1 MELRCPAGLVR
12 FVQYTLPGGEEVTC
26 VEAPFRVARSTPV
39 EAGATVK
46 AKVTLASGVV
56 VELQHTLVLQPGA
69 HFRPLL
75 FPGMPEPE
83 APPKGVV
90 RSTLLFT
97 DGLANHGIQDTEG
110 ICAAARQALGESDAK
125 STIHTFGFGADTNA
139 EMLRAIAQVGDGE
152 YYYIESQDNV
162 ADSFGEAIGGL
173 LSTTHQNIQL
183 LVSAGPGVEL
193 VPLTTFEHETDGPV
207 TTITLG
213 DLFAEER
220 RDVLVRL
227 DVPAGDA
234 SGPLCEVRARAYSL
248 QSQTFVDLGP
258 VVLTAGRSDAP
269 SAPSP
274 SVGKHV
280 NRHLATTAM
289 DEARKLAGRG
299 ELAAA
304 RQKVQQAKEQLQAI
318 LATLGEC
325 ALTAGLIAD
334 LQDCED
340 SMQREA
346 EYRNVGSKKL
356 ACMSKMH
363 GKQRACA
370 YEQSSAT
377 AMYAGSAQMMMKQAF
392 KSSVQ

>member
-12 FVQYTLPGGEEVTC
+12 FVQYALPGGEEVTC
-26 VEAPFRVARSTPV
+26 VEAPFRVARSDARG
-39 EAGATVK
+39 AGGAVVK

-56 VELQHTLVLQPGA
+56 VELEHALVLEPGA

-110 ICAAARQALGESDAK
+110 ICAAARQVLGESDAK

-183 LVSAGPGVEL
+183 LVRAGPGVEL

-227 DVPAGDA
+227 AVPAGD
-234 SGPLCEVRARAYSL
+234 SGEALCEVRARAYAL
-248 QSQTFVDLGP
+248 ESQAFVDLGP
-258 VVLTAGRSDAP
+258 VVLAAGRGDA
-269 SAPSP
+269 SAPSRD
-274 SVGKHV
+274 VGKHV
-280 NRHLATTAM
+280 NRHLATAAM

-299 ELAAA
+299 DLAAA
-304 RQKVQQAKEQLQAI
+304 RQKVQQAKQELQAA
-318 LATLGEC
+318 LAALGEC

-334 LQDCED
+334 LQDCEN

-356 ACMSKMH
+356 ACISKMH

-370 YEQSSAT
+370 YEASAAT
-377 AMYAGSAQMMMKQAF
+377 AMYAGSAQVMMKRQF
-392 KSSVQ
+392 QSSIQ